1 VRTSVSVNIV
11 TVTGSIARSARRLYL
26 IYSDAHFEVF
36 RPAGATRCTD
46 GGKIWHTGRIPCAIF
61 IKIAVYTPFQDALAV
76 KISLDLLKGY
86 GVIGVLSRQGLVIP
100 KFSALPSG
108 ETMRQIPTFKKSKNV
123 LEVLYHRAKFREAR
137 ISPAARAA
145 KNVGQKR

>member
-1 VRTSVSVNIV
+1 VNIV

-108 ETMRQIPTFKKSKNV
+108 
-123 LEVLYHRAKFREAR
+123 
-137 ISPAARAA
+137 
-145 KNVGQKR
+145 